1 MAILKSHKVSIG
13 SRELGKLVLESRHGR
28 SRRVRRNNF
37 SIFSSS
43 EQARSVV
50 SFRATRRG
58 SITIPYES
66 SAASVDE
73 FLRTPASHCAL
84 LDSSNFY
91 PVEAS
96 KVYKCRGQPLSIL
109 AFTFTPVNTVEIVA
123 DGQERHVQI
132 NVLDT
137 ELEGVDAN
145 VHDLMSISS
154 STVFHWENNDVKG
167 FETVQLT
174 SNAVLNV
181 DINLPSWVP
190 IAPSL
195 LEAAGNQAVQLLL
208 DDAIPAQLDRL
219 LEAYTWWSGS
229 KGASSPSRV
238 WRAKMTVPLGGYS
251 RWVGPVSG
259 GKLAS
264 DRESSQ
270 PATSTWIPPPPAE
283 PQEQR
288 APPTGEAESK
298 ESNGDTA
305 PRADKKRLDTEVG
318 SPVEEA
324 VKEVPSDDAQ
334 STQPKDVDYTSELL
348 ELLQDSKVE
357 EIQGVDAEEAE
368 KIKQFQEASKV
379 LTTFSAKRTLVLP
392 LREPMASDNRPKVS
406 VEEYLKNPERL
417 VRIVYNDRQFEKL
430 DSDRWRIKLL
440 AIRILSWSVVPV
452 YELVMRFE
460 DNKLLAQSGTV
471 SLDPD
476 GACPAK
482 TAPRP
487 LIAWLGSSRG
497 HAAPNSACGS
507 RSPSQPSRP
516 GARAADRARLCF
528 VSSECVSS
536 MPASV
541 LMSHRLS
548 GVLVFCGWSAIEGI

>member
-96 KVYKCRGQPLSIL
+96 K
-109 AFTFTPVNTVEIVA
+109 
-123 DGQERHVQI
+123 
-132 NVLDT
+132 
-137 ELEGVDAN
+137 GVDAN